1 MSNFYRDADKA
12 IEELKRLRPSITE
25 TAVKRNRTKIR
36 NHLEKDY
43 SEGRGLRKLGLGG
56 SKTKNFIEFYDN
68 EERDRIDVE
77 FLVAVDVDGQYEVF
91 AYDEALGYTEFIVA
105 ASELDERK
113 EIEKQKH
120 LQAKKDENYNEQH

>member
-25 TAVKRNRTKIR
+25 TAVKRNRTKIQ

-91 AYDEALGYTEFIVA
+91 AYDEALGYTEFIVT